1 MNYRHAFHAGNF
13 ADVVKHAALARC
25 LARLAGPLH
34 IIDTHAGAGVYDL
47 AGEAAQ
53 KSREAQA
60 GIVRL
65 AADPQAPEVFT
76 PLLKAVRALNSG
88 GDIRHYPGSPALIC
102 GLMGK
107 DDRLTACELRGDD
120 YSILWPW
127 LARHCP
133 RAKAIQA
140 DGFEVALR
148 EAQTGQRLFVL
159 IDPPF
164 EQAGDYDQTAQVA
177 LSVAA
182 KNATVMIWLPLK
194 DLETFDRFLRRL
206 EAGNPAPVLV
216 AEVRLRPLTN
226 PMAMNGC
233 ALVFLNAPA
242 GLQPE
247 LDAICGWAAQSL
259 GETGA
264 LSRIWRLS

>member
-13 ADVVKHAALARC
+13 ADVVKHAALAQCLMR
-25 LARLAGPLH
+25 LARPLH
-34 IIDTHAGAGVYDL
+34 IIDTHAGAGMYDL
-47 AGEAAQ
+47 AGEAAL

-65 AADPQAPEVFT
+65 AADPSVPAAFA
-76 PLLKAVRALNSG
+76 PLLNIVRGLNSSRA
-88 GDIRHYPGSPALIC
+88 IRNYPGSPALIC
-102 GLMGK
+102 ALMGPV
-107 DDRLTACELRGDD
+107 DRLTACELRGDD

-127 LARHCP
+127 LGHHCP
-133 RAKAIQA
+133 RSKAMQT
-140 DGFEVALR
+140 DGFAFALQK
-148 EAQTGQRLFVL
+148 AGTGERVFVL

-164 EQAGDYDQTAQVA
+164 EVAGDYERTADVG
-177 LSVAA
+177 LTLAA
-182 KNATVMIWLPLK
+182 KGACVMIWLPLK

-206 EAGNPAPVLV
+206 EAGDATSVLI
-216 AEVRLRPLTN
+216 AELRLRPLVN

-242 GLQPE
+242 GLELE
-247 LDAICGWAAQSL
+247 LDLIFGWAAQSL

-264 LSRIWRLS
+264 MGRVWPLS

>member
-13 ADVVKHAALARC
+13 ADVVKHAALAQC

-47 AGEAAQ
+47 AGEAAL

-65 AADPQAPEVFT
+65 AADPAAPAAFA
-76 PLLKAVRALNSG
+76 PLLKAVRGLNPG

-102 GLMGK
+102 GLMGP

-127 LARHCP
+127 LNRHCLK
-133 RAKAIQA
+133 AKAMQA

-148 EAQTGQRLFVL
+148 EAKTGQRLFVL

-164 EQAGDYDQTAQVA
+164 EQAGDYERTAQVA

-182 KNATVMIWLPLK
+182 GGACVMIWLPLK

-206 EAGNPAPVLV
+206 EAGNSPSVLV
-216 AEVRLRPLTN
+216 GELRLRPLTN

-233 ALVFLNAPA
+233 ALVFLNPPV
-242 GLQPE
+242 GLQLE
-247 LDAICGWAAQSL
+247 LDVICGWAAQKL

-264 LSRIWRLS
+264 QSRIWRLS